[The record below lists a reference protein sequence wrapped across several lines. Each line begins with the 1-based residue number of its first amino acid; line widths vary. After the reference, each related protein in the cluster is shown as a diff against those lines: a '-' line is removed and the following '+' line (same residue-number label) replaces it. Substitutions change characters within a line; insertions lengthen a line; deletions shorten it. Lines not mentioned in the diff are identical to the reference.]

1 MQNQPNP
8 QPWWTRT
15 NKETLDDRVK
25 AVQNVSDPSIM
36 SDDVQRWSKIALMA
50 LLAFTTLLSGA
61 SYFKFFQ
68 KSFGFEAAL
77 IMALLLACI
86 IEFGKNWGFLK
97 VLRIPFFLG
106 WRYVSA
112 EVQNT
117 VMWVFLL
124 FLSAV
129 TFAASIYNS
138 TQGAHQ
144 LSLLLSHE
152 RTYNAFS
159 PNTSALDAQIAALQ
173 EKDSQLNLKLKN
185 GRTNWA
191 AQPIKAENAKTL
203 ASLQQQRETAIQQQR
218 ADWEKQTAI
227 QEQQNNFSANSLL
240 AVGGWVELL
249 QVILMFVRV
258 SAERSLDKTATER
271 RNSPTPPLQQPTSN
285 GQQHHNGQTQPQ
297 QHNSAQRYY
306 FNRSTP
312 TGNVQAALTPQPL
325 FPDENAVAQPPQTVP
340 QQNTP
345 NGASYADSVIEVCR
359 QAIQRDMGNFENR
372 QAKNATVA
380 RRIHEALDT
389 CYNALKQRD
398 FAPSYQIGLRLY
410 NYLQETVWPRLNIT
424 GHPYEN
430 QVFFTERLYHAF
442 KPQQQTP

>member
-36 SDDVQRWSKIALMA
+36 SDDVQRWSRIALIA

-61 SYFKFFQ
+61 SYSKFFE
-68 KSFGFEAAL
+68 KSFGFEAAFV
-77 IMALLLACI
+77 MALLLACI

-117 VMWVFLL
+117 IMWVFLL

-144 LSLLLSHE
+144 LSMLLSHE
-152 RTYNAFS
+152 RTYNAFI
-159 PNTSALDAQIAALQ
+159 PNTSDLDAQIADLQ
-173 EKDSQLNLKLKN
+173 KQDGQIKLTRKN

-203 ASLQQQRETAIQQQR
+203 ASLQQQRETAIAQQR

-249 QVILMFVRV
+249 QIILMFVRV
-258 SAERSLDKTATER
+258 SAERSLDKTA
-271 RNSPTPPLQQPTSN
+271 
-285 GQQHHNGQTQPQ
+285 
-297 QHNSAQRYY
+297 AQRRQQVPY
-306 FNRSTP
+306 P
-312 TGNVQAALTPQPL
+312 TGNGNGHYRPFQPRNEPAQNGIGFFWPNYGHPKDALDKQPL
-325 FPDENAVAQPPQTVP
+325 WHNENTVAQSPQTVP
-340 QQNTP
+340 QSET
-345 NGASYADSVIEVCR
+345 AADMSYADTVLEVCR
-359 QAIQRDMGNFENR
+359 QAIQRDISNFHNR
-372 QAKNATVA
+372 QAKPETVA
-380 RRIHEALDT
+380 NRIHQALNK
-389 CYNALKQRD
+389 CYGAMSKAGSAFD
-398 FAPSYQIGLRLY
+398 PSYHVGLKLYAYLQDTVFPTLDGVGYPFEGETFFLDRLY
-410 NYLQETVWPRLNIT
+410 QSFKKAEPAPR
-424 GHPYEN
+424 
-430 QVFFTERLYHAF
+430 
-442 KPQQQTP
+442 